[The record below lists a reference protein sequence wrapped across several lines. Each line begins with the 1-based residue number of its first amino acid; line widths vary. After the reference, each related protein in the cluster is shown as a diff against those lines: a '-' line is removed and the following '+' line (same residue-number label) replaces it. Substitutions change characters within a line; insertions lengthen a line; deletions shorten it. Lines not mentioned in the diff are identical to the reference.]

1 MSRMTVDADAPVRV
15 FLARHAESVLNALG
29 RVQGWADSPL
39 TDRGRREAER
49 LGHELRGAGASLAAV
64 HCADMLRHRQ
74 TAERA
79 LAAAAPELTPV
90 SDPRLRELAFGR
102 FEGADD
108 ATLWEAVAADQGH
121 ADAAAL
127 RADSEFDVL
136 TALGAIRRL
145 GARSGLPSEDPS
157 AVRARML
164 DVLSSIAREAGARGG
179 GDVLVISS
187 GLSIML
193 ALDAMG
199 VAPKALEGGIRN
211 ASFSVL
217 GWRRGAWTV
226 ERANGF
232 EIHPAAR

>member
-1 MSRMTVDADAPVRV
+1 M
-15 FLARHAESVLNALG
+15 G
-29 RVQGWADSPL
+29 
-39 TDRGRREAER
+39 
-49 LGHELRGAGASLAAV
+49 
-64 HCADMLRHRQ
+64 
-74 TAERA
+74 
-79 LAAAAPELTPV
+79 
-90 SDPRLRELAFGR
+90 
-102 FEGADD
+102 
-108 ATLWEAVAADQGH
+108 AVAADQGH

-136 TALGAIRRL
+136 TALAAIRRL

-164 DVLSSIAREAGARGG
+164 DALSSIARRQVSGG

-226 ERANGF
+226 ERANGSRS
-232 EIHPAAR
+232 IPLRADAGT